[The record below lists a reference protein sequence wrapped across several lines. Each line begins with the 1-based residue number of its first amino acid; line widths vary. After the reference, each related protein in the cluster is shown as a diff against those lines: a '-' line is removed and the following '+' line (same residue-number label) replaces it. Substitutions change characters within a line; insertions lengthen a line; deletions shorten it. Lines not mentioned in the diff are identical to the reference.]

1 MPQGSLLALRLRMWI
16 SERAGSGARRVALAA
31 RISMQ
36 VHHTTPHGR
45 KLRAGHLAAAFVL
58 AALLGPGAGCAR
70 KAPAEPYPHES
81 VLAVIAELRIHLLFD
96 PYRAVPGQDLE
107 GRNIFRV
114 SLARLNELDQILGEE
129 YADIIAFGRAEC
141 FERLTQWDAAAAS
154 FARVVQSGSSLAEEA
169 AIRRKWAE
177 RIADVTSEREEAVTI
192 ESYLN
197 RLASIQT
204 RLLNLLDPEPVFPY
218 ASLLRVEL
226 ERAREKAALMLFRN
240 RYTLAEGSD
249 RAVHAARA
257 LIEHHADSRRDGEH
271 RLLLGGFFADLAG
284 DYARLNPPATA
295 QFESSIW
302 ESYIADARE
311 QFAIAARADGDP
323 AKPEAQ
329 ARLRALDA
337 YTQRTLN
344 EAR

>member
-1 MPQGSLLALRLRMWI
+1 
-16 SERAGSGARRVALAA
+16 
-31 RISMQ
+31 MQ
-36 VHHTTPHGR
+36 FHHTLPRPGKR
-45 KLRAGHLAAAFVL
+45 PPRRLAAALVL
-58 AALLGPGAGCAR
+58 AALLATGTGCAR
-70 KAPAEPYPHES
+70 KSPSEPYPHES

-114 SLARLNELDQILGEE
+114 SLARLNELDQILGED

-141 FERLTQWDAAAAS
+141 FERLTQWDAASVS
-154 FARVVQSGSSLAEEA
+154 FGQVVQSGSSLAEEA
-169 AIRRKWAE
+169 AIRLKWAD
-177 RIADVTSEREEAVTI
+177 RIAEITSEREEAVTI

-197 RLASIQT
+197 QLASIQV
-204 RLLNLLDPEPVFPY
+204 RLLNLLNPEPVFPY

-226 ERAREKAALMLFRN
+226 ERAREKEALMLFRN

-249 RAVHAARA
+249 RAIESARA

-295 QFESSIW
+295 QFDTSIW
-302 ESYIADARE
+302 ESYITSARE

>member
-1 MPQGSLLALRLRMWI
+1 MQIHHRPPHRG
-16 SERAGSGARRVALAA
+16 
-31 RISMQ
+31 RIR
-36 VHHTTPHGR
+36 TGR
-45 KLRAGHLAAAFVL
+45 LAAAFVL
-58 AALLGPGAGCAR
+58 AALQASSAGCAR
-70 KAPAEPYPHES
+70 KPPAEPYPHES

-114 SLARLNELDQILGEE
+114 SLARLNELDQILGED
-129 YADIIAFGRAEC
+129 YADIIAFGQAEC
-141 FERLTQWDAAAAS
+141 FERLTEWDAASVS
-154 FARVVQSGSSLAEEA
+154 FGRVVQSGSSLSEEA
-169 AIRRKWAE
+169 AIRLKWAE
-177 RIADVTSEREEAVTI
+177 RIADITSEREDAMTI

-197 RLASIQT
+197 QLASIQA
-204 RLLNLLDPEPVFPY
+204 RLINLLEPDEPVFPY

-226 ERAREKAALMLFRN
+226 ERAREKEALMLFRN
-240 RYTLAEGSD
+240 RYTIAEGSD
-249 RAVHAARA
+249 RAIEAARE
-257 LIEHHADSRRDGEH
+257 LIERHADGRRDGEH
-271 RLLLGGFFADLAG
+271 RLLLGGFYADLAG

-295 QFESSIW
+295 LFESSIW
-302 ESYIADARE
+302 ESYIAGARE